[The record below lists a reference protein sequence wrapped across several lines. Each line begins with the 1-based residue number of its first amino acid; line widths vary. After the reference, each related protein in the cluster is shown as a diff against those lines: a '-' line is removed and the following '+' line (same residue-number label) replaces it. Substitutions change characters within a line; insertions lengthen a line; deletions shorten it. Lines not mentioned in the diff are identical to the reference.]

1 MGRHRYY
8 RKQCNPTRIK
18 KTSLHLLTSHHI
30 TLSPKTL
37 TEINLIINSAKQSSH
52 SPKQKQL
59 SATNEQEHENSPSA
73 HSTKSHDHL
82 HVLKE
87 KAHKSVVHS
96 DSDTWLAIGNI
107 ILTKKERNDLTNGKV
122 LNDLHINAFQ
132 LLLKQNS
139 PNVTGFQDTLKQNK
153 SPLNNLKDTALQIIH
168 IRGFHWAALKISSNN
183 VYVYDSSYS
192 TLSED
197 AQHIIATLLNSKD
210 DSITAQT
217 GTVDCALFAMA
228 YVTHLANGK
237 DPTTVVFN
245 QHELRPHLLK
255 TFESGKVAPFPVLK
269 TQRPSKQHKREAIQ
283 IYCYCRLPDHGE
295 LMICCD
301 ECNKWFHKECVMGD
315 KDRVSLEEK
324 SSWVCGNCIQTA

>member
-132 LLLKQNS
+132 LLYTK
-139 PNVTGFQDTLKQNK
+139 TLAFK
-153 SPLNNLKDTALQIIH
+153 IH
-168 IRGFHWAALKISSNN
+168 
-183 VYVYDSSYS
+183 
-192 TLSED
+192 
-197 AQHIIATLLNSKD
+197 
-210 DSITAQT
+210 
-217 GTVDCALFAMA
+217 
-228 YVTHLANGK
+228 
-237 DPTTVVFN
+237 
-245 QHELRPHLLK
+245 
-255 TFESGKVAPFPVLK
+255 
-269 TQRPSKQHKREAIQ
+269 
-283 IYCYCRLPDHGE
+283 
-295 LMICCD
+295 
-301 ECNKWFHKECVMGD
+301 
-315 KDRVSLEEK
+315 
-324 SSWVCGNCIQTA
+324 